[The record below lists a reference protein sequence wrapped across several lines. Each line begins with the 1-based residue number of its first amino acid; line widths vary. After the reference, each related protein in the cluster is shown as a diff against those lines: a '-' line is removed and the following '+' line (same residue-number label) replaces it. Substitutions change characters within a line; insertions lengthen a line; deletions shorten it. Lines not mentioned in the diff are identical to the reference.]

1 MFEIII
7 LSAIQGITEF
17 LPISSS
23 AHLILV
29 SKFLSFSSEN
39 LTLDISLHLGS
50 LLAVII
56 FFKNE
61 ILNFIQNRS
70 LFIKIFIGSLPT
82 IVVGFLLVKFNL
94 FDQLRSTYF
103 IALSTILFGVLLY
116 LSDKSPTKKNLIN
129 NLSFKESIFI
139 GLLQILS
146 LIPGV
151 SRSGVTLTGAR
162 FLKYT
167 RVESAKISFLFSI
180 PTLVA
185 VSSYGII
192 KVTELK
198 SIQLT
203 VNNIWA
209 IALSFIFSLATLKI
223 FINFIKKF
231 TLIFFVIYRIILGII
246 ILLYVYV

>member
-1 MFEIII
+1 MLEIII

-23 AHLILV
+23 AHLILA
-29 SKFLSFSSEN
+29 SKFLNFSSEN

-61 ILNFIQNRS
+61 ILNFIQNKS

-82 IVVGFLLVKFNL
+82 MIVGFLLSKFNL
-94 FDQLRSTYF
+94 IDQLRSNYL

-116 LSDKSPTKKNLIN
+116 LSDKSQTQKNLIN
-129 NLSFKESIFI
+129 NLSLKDSFFI

-180 PTLVA
+180 PTLIA
-185 VSSYGII
+185 VGSYSVI
-192 KVTELK
+192 KVIELK

-223 FINFIKKF
+223 FINLIKKF

-246 ILLYVYV
+246 ILLYVYI